1 MKLILTDIDEVI
13 LKWQDSFYVWF
24 LKNKIKN
31 NNIITKLGIRPDF
44 DQWIDIYPDNF
55 NDTIITFNKSESFGK
70 LIPYDSALVEL
81 PILKNLGYKFIG
93 ITACGVDV
101 TTKTLR
107 RNNLEY
113 YFPGIFEEIHFS
125 DINKDK
131 DTFLKMYPFSWW
143 IDDRPKHL
151 DIGYNFGHNC
161 LLYSQ
166 NYNLS
171 CQDSRFTRVN
181 DWHQI
186 SIILSKS

>member
-125 DINKDK
+125 KCILFDGG
-131 DTFLKMYPFSWW
+131 LM
-143 IDDRPKHL
+143 IDQNILILGIIL
-151 DIGYNFGHNC
+151 DIIVYYIHKIIIY
-161 LLYSQ
+161 LVKIL
-166 NYNLS
+166 
-171 CQDSRFTRVN
+171 DSPE
-181 DWHQI
+181 
-186 SIILSKS
+186 